1 MEPNESIQEIY
12 TRFMTFINELVSLG
26 NKSLMKNVGK
36 ILNSFPRSWEPKV
49 KAIKDAKN
57 LKTLDNDEFIGSLI
71 AYKEKI
77 KELVVDDSNIKK
89 KSLTLK
95 VVNNNDERN
104 EYKGK
109 KWWYNISN

>member
-1 MEPNESIQEIY
+1 MEPNESIHEIY

-26 NKSLMKNVGK
+26 NKSLMKKVGK
-36 ILNSFPRSWEPKV
+36 ILNSFPRAREPKV

-57 LKTLDNDEFIGSLI
+57 LKTLDIDEFIGSLI

-77 KELVVDDSNIKK
+77 KELVVDNSNIKK
-89 KSLTLK
+89 KSLALK

-109 KWWYNISN
+109 K

>member
-1 MEPNESIQEIY
+1 
-12 TRFMTFINELVSLG
+12 
-26 NKSLMKNVGK
+26 
-36 ILNSFPRSWEPKV
+36 
-49 KAIKDAKN
+49 
-57 LKTLDNDEFIGSLI
+57 LI

-109 KWWYNISN
+109 K